1 MEAYEE
7 KMSKVI
13 DGLTGDF
20 GTIRAGRAN
29 PRMLDKIKVDY
40 YGSMTGLQGVAN
52 INVPDAKTLV
62 ITPWDSK
69 MVKDI
74 EKAINMS
81 DLGLTPNND
90 GKSVILN
97 LPDLTEERR
106 KELAKDIKK
115 KGEEAKVRIRNLRRE
130 ANDEVKKITKAGE
143 LSEDEGKDKED
154 AIQKATDK
162 FIKEIDSKVEAKTK
176 EIMTV

>member
-7 KMSKVI
+7 KMGKVI
-13 DGLTGDF
+13 ESLVSDF

-52 INVPDAKTLV
+52 INVPDAKTLI

-74 EKAINMS
+74 EKAINTS

-115 KGEEAKVRIRNLRRE
+115 KGEEAKVRIRNVRRE
-130 ANDEVKKITKAGE
+130 ANDEVKKITKSGE
-143 LSEDEGKDKED
+143 ISEDEGKDKED

-162 FIKEIDSKVEAKTK
+162 YIKEIDSKVETKTK

>member
-1 MEAYEE
+1 MT
-7 KMSKVI
+7 KVI
-13 DGLTGDF
+13 DGLTSDF

-52 INVPDAKTLV
+52 INVPDAKTLI

-74 EKAINMS
+74 EKAINTS

-115 KGEEAKVRIRNLRRE
+115 KGEEAKVRIRNIRRE
-130 ANDEVKKITKAGE
+130 ANDEVKKITKSGE
-143 LSEDEGKDKED
+143 ISEDEGKDKED

-162 FIKEIDSKVEAKTK
+162 FIKEIDSKVETKTK

>member
-7 KMSKVI
+7 KMTKVI
-13 DGLTGDF
+13 DGLTSDF

-52 INVPDAKTLV
+52 INVPDAKTLI

-74 EKAINMS
+74 EKAINTS

-115 KGEEAKVRIRNLRRE
+115 KGEEAKVRIRNIRRE
-130 ANDEVKKITKAGE
+130 ANDEVKKITKSGE
-143 LSEDEGKDKED
+143 ISEDEGKDKED

-162 FIKEIDSKVEAKTK
+162 FIKEIDSKVETKTK

>member
-7 KMSKVI
+7 KMTKVI
-13 DGLTGDF
+13 DGLTSDF

-74 EKAINMS
+74 EKAINAS

-115 KGEEAKVRIRNLRRE
+115 KGEEAKVRIRNIRRE
-130 ANDEVKKITKAGE
+130 ANDEVKKITKSGE
-143 LSEDEGKDKED
+143 ISEDEGKDKED

-162 FIKEIDSKVEAKTK
+162 FIKEIDSKVESKTK